1 MNVNI
6 TNVTRI
12 GLNLL
17 ALLGAIVALRLGES
31 VFIPLVFALLLAT
44 ILWSSANRLHE
55 YYKLPWALACLMSV
69 TVLVLFNL
77 ILTLWFIF
85 AIPKMI
91 QDLAP
96 KDYDRQKQ
104 IYQHFRHNLASIS
117 PVPLDER
124 YFPEDPSQ
132 SELFSVVQQT
142 LSGPYVAEAL
152 LKTVGYLTN
161 WLWQFVLI
169 MFILL
174 FLLMEGRMLTRR
186 FTEIF
191 GPSTEVRSKVAET
204 LQEMTHSVR
213 TYLVWRTIINI
224 ALGVA
229 VASIYNA
236 MGLRQAWTWGLLT
249 AVLCYIPYLGPIIAG
264 LPPIL
269 DAFIFVSPLMALAVL
284 VFYSAVI
291 TLEGYVIV
299 PLVMGRHMDL
309 NATTVML
316 ACLFWDLVWG
326 VPGLFLAMPL
336 MAGFKAICD
345 HVPGGKPWANLM
357 SATGVDTGPP
367 EAPPANLPPTVDLE
381 QTMLMEEPL
390 QEVTQRSATPSP
402 ASAPP
407 ARPRPAGAHHRPSPA
422 RSISRPS
429 SPGRAA
435 RTPRPA

>member
-1 MNVNI
+1 MNVNL
-6 TNVTRI
+6 TTATRI

-17 ALLGAIVALRLGES
+17 GLLGAIVMLRLGES
-31 VFIPLVFALLLAT
+31 IFIPLVIALLLAT

-55 YYKLPWALACLMSV
+55 YYKLPWALACLLSV

-77 ILTLWFIF
+77 ILTLWFIL
-85 AIPKMI
+85 AIPKLV
-91 QDLAP
+91 QDMAP
-96 KDYDRQKQ
+96 KNYAEQKK
-104 IYQHFRHNLASIS
+104 IYQHFRQNLESIS
-117 PVPLDER
+117 PVPLDEK
-124 YFPEDPSQ
+124 YFPEDPAN
-132 SELFSVVQQT
+132 SEFFTVIQQT

-152 LKTVGYLTN
+152 LKIIGYLTN

-191 GPSTEVRSKVAET
+191 GPSIDARTKVAET
-204 LQEMTHSVR
+204 LAEMTHSVR
-213 TYLVWRTIINI
+213 VYLIWRTVVNI
-224 ALGVA
+224 GIGVA

-249 AVLCYIPYLGPIIAG
+249 AVLCYIPYLGPIVAG

-269 DAFIFVSPLMALAVL
+269 DAFIFVSPLMSLGVLGFYTAVM
-284 VFYSAVI
+284 

-336 MAGFKAICD
+336 MAGFKSICD
-345 HVPGGKPWANLM
+345 HVPGWKPWANLM
-357 SATGVDTGPP
+357 SATGVDTAGPEP
-367 EAPPANLPPTVDLE
+367 PPANMPPTVDLD
-381 QTMLMEEPL
+381 QTVLMDEPL
-390 QEVTQRSATPSP
+390 QETT
-402 ASAPP
+402 
-407 ARPRPAGAHHRPSPA
+407 
-422 RSISRPS
+422 
-429 SPGRAA
+429 GR
-435 RTPRPA
+435 

>member
-1 MNVNI
+1 MNLNL
-6 TNVTRI
+6 TTATRI

-31 VFIPLVFALLLAT
+31 IFIPLVIALLLAT

-55 YYKLPWALACLMSV
+55 YYKLPWALACLVSV

-77 ILTLWFIF
+77 ILTLGFIV
-85 AIPKMI
+85 AIPRLV
-91 QDLAP
+91 QDIGATDE
-96 KDYDRQKQ
+96 KRQQ
-104 IYQHFRHNLASIS
+104 EIYEKFRDHLEQIS
-117 PVPLDER
+117 PVKLDQE
-124 YFPEDPSQ
+124 YFPPEANK
-132 SELFSVVQQT
+132 SELFNVVKQT
-142 LSGPYVAEAL
+142 LRGPYLAEAL
-152 LKTVGYLTN
+152 LKVTGYLTN

-186 FTEIF
+186 VTEIF
-191 GPSTEVRSKVAET
+191 GPSAEARSKVAET
-204 LQEMTHSVR
+204 MAEMTHSVR
-213 TYLVWRTIINI
+213 VYLVWRTIVNI
-224 ALGVA
+224 GIGVA

-269 DAFIFVSPLMALAVL
+269 DAFIFVSPLMSLGVLGFYTAVM
-284 VFYSAVI
+284 

-357 SATGVDTGPP
+357 SATGVDTVGPEP
-367 EAPPANLPPTVDLE
+367 PPANVPPTVDLE

-390 QEVTQRSATPSP
+390 HEAT
-402 ASAPP
+402 
-407 ARPRPAGAHHRPSPA
+407 RR
-422 RSISRPS
+422 
-429 SPGRAA
+429 
-435 RTPRPA
+435 